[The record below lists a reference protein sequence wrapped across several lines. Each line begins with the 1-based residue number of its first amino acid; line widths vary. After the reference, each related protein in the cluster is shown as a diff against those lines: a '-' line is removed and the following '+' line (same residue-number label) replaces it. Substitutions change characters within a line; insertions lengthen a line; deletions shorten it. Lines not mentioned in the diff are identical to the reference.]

1 MLRITAEAKELTLI
15 SNQDHKLILIASD
28 SNSSVSVPRLLIN
41 ERPGYEATVSQ
52 TQHLQSDCTEICIP
66 GTHGHL
72 ASFLI
77 PLPCSLALVNKR
89 VGKETTWYIPMLVV

>member
-1 MLRITAEAKELTLI
+1 MLRITAESKELTLI
-15 SNQDHKLILIASD
+15 GNQDHKLILIASD
-28 SNSSVSVPRLLIN
+28 SNSSVSSLVPRPLIN
-41 ERPGYEATVSQ
+41 ERPGCKATVSQ

-77 PLPCSLALVNKR
+77 P
-89 VGKETTWYIPMLVV
+89 

>member
-1 MLRITAEAKELTLI
+1 MLRIIAESKELTLI
-15 SNQDHKLILIASD
+15 GNQDHKLILIARD
-28 SNSSVSVPRLLIN
+28 SNSSVSSLVPRPLIN

-72 ASFLI
+72 AGFLI
-77 PLPCSLALVNKR
+77 P
-89 VGKETTWYIPMLVV
+89 